1 MKLGFEWAGALR
13 ARRDRARAAARLP
26 PRSTDLLLGLFPLA
40 VGVVLTLGVMGL
52 CGVPLNPANMIA
64 LPLIVGVGVDNGV
77 HVLHDYR
84 SRTAGRGVSARRG
97 DGPRACWSRR

>member
-1 MKLGFEWAGALR
+1 ME
-13 ARRDRARAAARLP
+13 RRLTAILAAALTYALAAIVLVLMLDMR
-26 PRSTDLLLGLFPLA
+26 RVGELLLALFPLA

-77 HVLHDYR
+77 HVLAIR
-84 SRTAGRGVSARRG
+84 AISPALAPAG
-97 DGPRACWSRR
+97 W